1 MELIVRPEIWERFPA
16 MTIVVALASGIDNSV
31 ERPAVAGLWREAW
44 VGAASASDYGNAQA
58 HPNVRPWR
66 EHFRALGVSQK
77 TSPSSIEALLRRAM
91 KGGEPFT
98 INPLVDFYNA
108 VSLRH
113 VVPVG
118 AFDLNDLGDTI
129 ELRLTREGDTFHAL
143 DSDAAIPVTPNEV
156 AYTDGT
162 AVLTR
167 HFMWRQS
174 RAGLIAP
181 DTREA
186 LLVSE
191 IAGDVGRDVAH
202 AVLADLVTGCSTGFR
217 ADVRSV
223 ILDADNPDVSW

>member
-44 VGAASASDYGNAQA
+44 EGAASANEYGNAQS
-58 HPNVRPWR
+58 HPRIRPWR
-66 EHFRALGVSQK
+66 EHFRAIGVSQK
-77 TSPSSIEALLRRAM
+77 TYPSSIEALLRRAM
-91 KGGEPFT
+91 KGGEPFS

-118 AFDLNDLGDTI
+118 AFDLAGLSGLI

-143 DSDAAIPVTPNEV
+143 DADALIPVEPNEV

-162 AVLTR
+162 TVLTR

-174 RAGLIAP
+174 REGLIAP
-181 DTREA
+181 ATREA

-191 IAGDVGRDVAH
+191 IAGEVGREVAH

-223 ILDADNPDVSW
+223 ILDAGNPAVSW